1 MSYGD
6 QLAAYGYVN
15 HTGYT
20 PELVNPG
27 NFGYAA
33 QGQYSRAP
41 PKTLEERAKEFAER
55 EATSG
60 TASGQR
66 GEYGGYVNAEKSN
79 KYKLL
84 ILRAFAAA
92 EGKNSGTNASSL
104 SEEDRGI
111 FDRYKQLRSTELKD
125 IERQKRVNAKTQAN
139 MEQRRLER
147 NALSKQFQA
156 TQKLC
161 NEYGRMQ
168 AEKVNLEARI
178 TKLKDVIS
186 TYNASNAN
194 NAAEDNANLANFV
207 KRQATLEKEISK
219 IQTSFDAAIAK
230 TNPLYKEYK
239 DAYSA
244 GYNEKMD
251 EIQAAKTDNEKL
263 IEKGLKAASD
273 PYWQQQPSNP
283 SIQQGVTKKKSFLS
297 VLNPFLWGR
306 KKPISKGGK
315 HTKHNKRHSRKTKK
329 RRHH

>member
-6 QLAAYGYVN
+6 RLAAYGYVN

-41 PKTLEERAKEFAER
+41 PKTLEERAKEFAKR

-66 GEYGGYVNAEKSN
+66 GEYGVPVNSAKAS
-79 KYKLL
+79 KYKPL

-92 EGKNSGTNASSL
+92 EGKNSGNTSSL

-111 FDRYKQLRSTELKD
+111 FDRYKQLRSTELED

-147 NALSKQFQA
+147 NALSEKFQA
-156 TQKLC
+156 TQQLC
-161 NEYGRMQ
+161 NTYGRMQ

-178 TKLKDVIS
+178 TKLKGVIS

-207 KRQATLEKEISK
+207 KQQATLEKEISK
-219 IQTSFDAAIAK
+219 IQTSFDAAIAS
-230 TNPLYKEYK
+230 TNLYRQEYS
-239 DAYSA
+239 DAYNA
-244 GYNEKMD
+244 GYRTKMA
-251 EIQAAKTDNEKL
+251 EIESAKTVSEKE
-263 IEKGLKAASD
+263 IEKGRKVFLD
-273 PYWQQQPSNP
+273 PFMQQLQHPTSN
-283 SIQQGVTKKKSFLS
+283 IQQGVTKKKSFLS
-297 VLNPFLWGR
+297 VLNPLSWGR
-306 KKPISKGGK
+306 KKPIFKGGK